1 MFSVICLMT
10 STNKQ
15 WKGTKHGGEIEI
27 MKVHFFLYPLV
38 NRVYWGNINQDKTLW
53 RLIYITLTRDPFH
66 RRFPKMFPKI

>member
-15 WKGTKHGGEIEI
+15 CERTKHGGEIEI

-66 RRFPKMFPKI
+66 RRFSKMCPKI